1 MKLTKKQSILAL
13 VVFSPILPIALFSI
27 LMKEL
32 CYALSILIEGIGYK
46 FGQFD
51 LFIGERYR
59 QLAKK
64 IK

>member
-1 MKLTKKQSILAL
+1 
-13 VVFSPILPIALFSI
+13 
-27 LMKEL
+27 MKEL
-32 CYALSILIEGIGYK
+32 CYALSILIESIGYK

-51 LFIGERYR
+51 LFIGEKYR